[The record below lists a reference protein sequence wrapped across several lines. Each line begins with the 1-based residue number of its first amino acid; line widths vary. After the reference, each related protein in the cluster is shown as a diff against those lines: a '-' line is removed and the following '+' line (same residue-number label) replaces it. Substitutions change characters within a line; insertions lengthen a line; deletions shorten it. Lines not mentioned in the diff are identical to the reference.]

1 MPRCS
6 HAIWSQEMAVK
17 RLVFYPQG
25 EARLRRRSKP
35 VNNLRAK
42 NLRRLIQDLKDT
54 LETQPGAAIAAA
66 QIGVPKRVTVVKLGQ
81 DENDEE
87 EPMLALI
94 NPEITAAGKD
104 EVGFDGCL
112 SIPDIFT
119 WDVPRPAWL
128 QFRALGEDGKEI
140 VRRVRGMDARVIH
153 HEIDHFNGVLF
164 LDRLRDP
171 TELYTP
177 AQDENGE
184 MTMLKLSDLPGVG

>member
-1 MPRCS
+1 
-6 HAIWSQEMAVK
+6 MAVK
-17 RLVFYPQG
+17 RLVFYPQD

-35 VNNLRAK
+35 VKNLRAK

-66 QIGVPKRVTVVKLGQ
+66 QIGVPKRVTIVKLGQ
-81 DENDEE
+81 DEDDEE

-112 SIPDIFT
+112 SIPDLFT
-119 WDVPRPAWL
+119 WDVPRPSWL
-128 QFRALGEDGKEI
+128 QFRALGEDGREI

-177 AQDENGE
+177 VQDENGE
-184 MTMLKLSDLPGVG
+184 MTMLKLSDLRVSS